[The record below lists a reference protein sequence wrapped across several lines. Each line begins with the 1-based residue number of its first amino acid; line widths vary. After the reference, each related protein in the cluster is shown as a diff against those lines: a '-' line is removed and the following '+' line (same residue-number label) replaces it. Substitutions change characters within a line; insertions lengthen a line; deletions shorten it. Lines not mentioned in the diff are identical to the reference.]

1 MQSAYIIA
9 SYANRMS
16 TFVSGGISSSNYS
29 RSWPGILRQG
39 WRLLIV
45 EEVNWQMADGG
56 LHRGE
61 TDRQPQPWRSACAG
75 HRNELATGCVSGM
88 MVRTPFS
95 TKKAGKLVTGTLLS
109 GSTFF
114 PTVKGPLSLRHWG
127 PRLISSSEGTGA
139 RWYIPSMHPFMQ
151 PSVCWTPTHTCHC
164 VRRWIQNGNRFSLH
178 S

>member
-109 GSTFF
+109 SSTFF

-127 PRLISSSEGTGA
+127 HKIDFFFRRNGGKVIHSIDASIHAAICLLNT
-139 RWYIPSMHPFMQ
+139 Y
-151 PSVCWTPTHTCHC
+151 THL
-164 VRRWIQNGNRFSLH
+164 SLC
-178 S
+178 